1 MLAPELVKKIR
12 QIEIRTRRLVDETF
26 SGSYQAVFKG
36 LGMEFAEVR
45 PYTPGDEVRNIDW
58 NVTARMGQPFIKR
71 FVEERELTVMLL
83 FDASASG
90 DFGSRVHFKRELA
103 VELAAV
109 LAFSAGS
116 NNDKVGLL
124 IFSDRVEH
132 FVPPRKGRQHIL
144 RLVRDLLVFQPIGR
158 GTDIRLGLNAV
169 MNILK
174 RRSILF
180 LLSDFQSE
188 PQLYRKAL
196 ISANRRHDLV
206 AVELSDPLEEALP
219 PGGLLALEDPESGEV
234 HWVDPDSSRWQNAFQ
249 EQVQQRQAMQKR
261 LFTQAGIDHIAVRT
275 GEDYI
280 GALRVFFRRREKR
293 LNR

>member
-12 QIEIRTRRLVDETF
+12 QIEIRTRRLVDESF
-26 SGSYQAVFKG
+26 GGSYQAVFKG
-36 LGMEFAEVR
+36 QGMEFAEVR

-90 DFGSRVHFKRELA
+90 DFGSRARFKRELA
-103 VELAAV
+103 AELAAV

-124 IFSDRVEH
+124 IFSDRVEQ
-132 FVPPRKGRQHIL
+132 FVPPRKGRRHIL
-144 RLVRDLLVFQPIGR
+144 RLVRDLLVFQPAGR
-158 GTDIRLGLNAV
+158 GTDIGLALQSA

-174 RRSILF
+174 RHSILF

-188 PQLYRKAL
+188 PDTYRKAFFT
-196 ISANRRHDLV
+196 ANRRHDLV
-206 AVELSDPLEEALP
+206 AVELCDPLEEHIP
-219 PGGLLALEDPESGEV
+219 PDGLLTLEDLESEEI
-234 HWVDPDSSRWQNAFQ
+234 HCVDTASIHWQNAFH
-249 EQVQQRQAMQKR
+249 QQMQQNLSRQKS
-261 LFTQAGIDHIAVRT
+261 LFVQAGVDHIRVLT

-280 GALRVFFRRREKR
+280 GALSSFFRRRKKR